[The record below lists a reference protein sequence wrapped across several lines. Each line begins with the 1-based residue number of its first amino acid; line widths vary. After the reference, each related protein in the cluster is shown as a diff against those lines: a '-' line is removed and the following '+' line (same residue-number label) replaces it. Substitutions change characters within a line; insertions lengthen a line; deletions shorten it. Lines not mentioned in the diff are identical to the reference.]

1 MHMLTARV
9 PAWGR
14 AAAGSRLTRLRV
26 ASVFLAVAL
35 GVAGAL
41 SPAIALAE
49 TNARGPLG
57 GARTVNY
64 QLQIEAPE
72 ELVEALRERT
82 LLGRWREDPGF
93 GIEQLPLFLERGR
106 EEAVAV
112 AQAAGF
118 FSATATVS
126 ANPPAQPGAPPLV
139 RIVVDAGA
147 RTTVAAFSLS
157 LHGEAAGQAIEKQL
171 LQAWP
176 LPEGSFLRSADW
188 EQGKRAL
195 LEQLQAAGYLRA
207 RIERSVARVDAELTA
222 AQLSLVV
229 DSGPRIGFGPLVLKG
244 LKRYPRSLVD
254 DLQPFT
260 QGQPYTLELLL
271 AFQQRLRAAGQF
283 GAVTVLPDLAALEE
297 DPELAQVPLL
307 VELSERSQQ
316 RVTTGLGYSTDQGA
330 RGLLGYDHR
339 NLFGRG
345 WLLESGLQLEQI
357 RGRAFLNLRSPQE
370 SGGQYWQGGLRS
382 ERLDTLGEYTRTHTV
397 YAGRGKR
404 TEVIDSFLSVQYQTE
419 FSRVDEGGG
428 QQTTGNRAAL
438 TLGWAWSQRM
448 LDSRVDPRQ
457 GYTFSTQV
465 SAASRGVLSDRSFV
479 RLYARGMR
487 FWPIDGEGLLPRGT
501 LIGLAEGGL
510 VISGSRD
517 DIPSQN
523 LFRAGG
529 AQSVRGYRYLS
540 LGLKEG
546 DAVVGGR
553 VMALGS
559 LEYQVPV
566 SGNWWAASFVD
577 AGNVVDVVEQWR
589 PAVGYG
595 LGLRWRSPIGP
606 VNLDVA
612 YGQRDR
618 AVRGHFSVGYSF

>member
-1 MHMLTARV
+1 MPVRGAQADRVWLMLRFIAV
-9 PAWGR
+9 LW
-14 AAAGSRLTRLRV
+14 AAAVLGSMPEL
-26 ASVFLAVAL
+26 
-35 GVAGAL
+35 
-41 SPAIALAE
+41 AIAQGNL
-49 TNARGPLG
+49 RGPLG

-72 ELVEALRERT
+72 ELVEPLRERT

-118 FSATATVS
+118 FSAS
-126 ANPPAQPGAPPLV
+126 ARVLTEPAEQAGAPPVV

-157 LHGEAAGQAIEKQL
+157 LHGAAAGQPIEKQL
-171 LQAWP
+171 AQAWP

-195 LEQLQAAGYLRA
+195 LEQLQSAGYLRA
-207 RIERSVARVDAELTA
+207 RIEQSRARVDPELTA

-244 LKRYPRSLVD
+244 LRRYPRSLVD
-254 DLQPFT
+254 DLRPFSE
-260 QGQPYTLELLL
+260 GAPYSLDLLL
-271 AFQQRLRAAGQF
+271 AFQQRLRVAGQF
-283 GAVTVLPDLAALEE
+283 SAVTVLPDLAALEA
-297 DPELAQVPLL
+297 DAELMQVPLL
-307 VELSERSQQ
+307 VDLSERSQQ
-316 RVTTGLGYSTDQGA
+316 RITTGLGYSTDQGA

-345 WLLESGLQLEQI
+345 WLLESGLQLEQV

-370 SGGQYWQGGLRS
+370 SGGHYWQGGLRS
-382 ERLDTLGEYTRTHTV
+382 ERLDTLGEYTRTHTA

-404 TEVIDSFLSVQYQTE
+404 TEAIDTFLSLQYQAE
-419 FSRVDEGGG
+419 FSRVDAGEGE
-428 QQTTGNRAAL
+428 QITGNRAAL
-438 TLGWAWSQRM
+438 TLGWAWSQRL

-487 FWPIDGEGLLPRGT
+487 FWPIDGEGALPRGT

-510 VISGSRD
+510 VISGTRD

-577 AGNVVDVVEQWR
+577 AGNVVDAVEQWR

-595 LGLRWRSPIGP
+595 VGLRWRSPIGP

>member
-1 MHMLTARV
+1 M
-9 PAWGR
+9 
-14 AAAGSRLTRLRV
+14 
-26 ASVFLAVAL
+26 
-35 GVAGAL
+35 
-41 SPAIALAE
+41 
-49 TNARGPLG
+49 
-57 GARTVNY
+57 
-64 QLQIEAPE
+64 
-72 ELVEALRERT
+72 
-82 LLGRWREDPGF
+82 
-93 GIEQLPLFLERGR
+93 
-106 EEAVAV
+106 
-112 AQAAGF
+112 
-118 FSATATVS
+118 
-126 ANPPAQPGAPPLV
+126 
-139 RIVVDAGA
+139 
-147 RTTVAAFSLS
+147 
-157 LHGEAAGQAIEKQL
+157 
-171 LQAWP
+171 
-176 LPEGSFLRSADW
+176 
-188 EQGKRAL
+188 
-195 LEQLQAAGYLRA
+195 
-207 RIERSVARVDAELTA
+207 
-222 AQLSLVV
+222 
-229 DSGPRIGFGPLVLKG
+229 
-244 LKRYPRSLVD
+244 
-254 DLQPFT
+254 
-260 QGQPYTLELLL
+260 
-271 AFQQRLRAAGQF
+271 
-283 GAVTVLPDLAALEE
+283 
-297 DPELAQVPLL
+297 
-307 VELSERSQQ
+307 ELSERSQQ